1 MDNLI
6 TELAILVIPILA
18 AVTFHELAHGWV
30 AYRLGDP
37 TAKML
42 GRLTINP
49 FAHLDPFGTL
59 AFIITRAIGWAKP
72 VPINPRYFRNPH
84 RDIIWVS
91 LAGPAAN
98 LVLAAVFALIFGFL
112 LRGGAAL
119 LGGLAAPVALMAQA
133 GVTINV
139 GLAVFNLIPVPPL
152 DGSKILQ
159 GLLPLPQ
166 ALAFS
171 RLEPYGFMIL
181 LLLIFSGAVS
191 RIVCRRYGCWSGCSS
206 RWPWC
211 KGFLPWRHTSRP
223 RRATESRSKAT
234 RGPWTCSSTSSA
246 GARWTSGTCPSP
258 G

>member
-1 MDNLI
+1 MLADI
-6 TELAILVIPILA
+6 IAELAILAVPILA

-30 AYRLGDP
+30 AYKLGDP

-59 AFIITRAIGWAKP
+59 AFVLTRAIGWAKP
-72 VPINPRYFRNPH
+72 VPVNPRYLRNPH
-84 RDIIWVS
+84 RDMIWVS

-98 LVLAAVFALIFGFL
+98 FLLAAVFAVVFGFL
-112 LRGGAAL
+112 LRGGAAIFGPYAL
-119 LGGLAAPVALMAQA
+119 PVLMIAQA
-133 GVTINV
+133 GVTINI

-152 DGSKILQ
+152 DGSKILV

-181 LLLIFSGAVS
+181 LLLIFTGAVS
-191 RIVCRRYGCWSGCSS
+191 RIVIPPVKTLVGL
-206 RWPWC
+206 
-211 KGFLPWRHTSRP
+211 FLTF
-223 RRATESRSKAT
+223 AAV
-234 RGPWTCSSTSSA
+234 
-246 GARWTSGTCPSP
+246 
-258 G
+258 